1 MRITKEYVLK
11 ENRTIELAIPEIEE
25 MLIALVLAVYNGV
38 EQTVMLK
45 SMVLDSGWFDSDWTK
60 FEDWWR
66 EIWLFLKRNW
76 VIVTDDKITA
86 VLAWLRRDIA
96 KIYI

>member
-66 EIWLFLKRNW
+66 EIWLLLKRNW

>member
-45 SMVLDSGWFDSDWTK
+45 SMVLDSGWFDSD
-60 FEDWWR
+60 
-66 EIWLFLKRNW
+66 
-76 VIVTDDKITA
+76 
-86 VLAWLRRDIA
+86 
-96 KIYI
+96 